1 MIMKKFIYPF
11 ITLLILISF
20 TSCKDWLDVNDNP
33 SVAND
38 EVPSPDLR
46 LRSIQ
51 MQFVDAYESSGT
63 RASWITQNITKTG
76 GNTNND
82 LIARWNFPLASAT
95 WPYQAFFVYTAGNLN
110 TLIDNAKE
118 EVA

>member
-38 EVPSPDLR
+38 EVPTPDLR

-76 GNTNND
+76 GNTFND
-82 LIARWNFPLASAT
+82 FIARWNIQLADRKST
-95 WPYQAFFVYTAGNLN
+95 RLN
-110 TLIDNAKE
+110 SSH
-118 EVA
+118 